1 IALPKIENYTPCQG
15 EQFDLAVRP
24 ENLELVTRYN
34 EAIPVVIRH
43 LEFLG
48 AFYRVEC
55 VFQGERLAPPVYV
68 DLPITQV
75 QTMNL
80 KAGDVRYLAL
90 RAGQLRAYRRK
101 VMSTTPAATASCA
114 YAA

>member
-1 IALPKIENYTPCQG
+1 M
-15 EQFDLAVRP
+15 RP